1 MTAMRHDGSID
12 LVENF
17 SKNGIFHY
25 SERVRVRGDEVEISL
40 LLQKN
45 YSAMDHQSVTLIR
58 DFACDVARAIL
69 NHFNE
74 EL

>member
-1 MTAMRHDGSID
+1 MTSMRHDGSID

-17 SKNGIFHY
+17 SKNGIFQY
-25 SERVRVRGDEVEISL
+25 SERVNVRGDEVEISI
-40 LLQKN
+40 LLQKD
-45 YSAMDHQSVTLIR
+45 YSVMDHQSVKLSR

-69 NHFNE
+69 KHFNE